1 MQGITYDNDANAIDV
16 VSSSKE
22 RMGKEMTMKMI
33 EGKKENKRN
42 MWDKSIV
49 VDKGSVARA
58 NGWC

>member
-33 EGKKENKRN
+33 EGKKENKRK
-42 MWDKSIV
+42 M
-49 VDKGSVARA
+49 
-58 NGWC
+58 